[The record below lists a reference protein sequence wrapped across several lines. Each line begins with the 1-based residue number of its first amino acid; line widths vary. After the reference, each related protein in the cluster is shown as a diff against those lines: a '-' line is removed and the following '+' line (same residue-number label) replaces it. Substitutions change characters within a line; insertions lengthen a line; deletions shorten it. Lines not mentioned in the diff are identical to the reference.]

1 MGLFGELSFNDN
13 CDKTNNQYPHPM
25 AADTPRYVPTLW
37 IGVPIINVVVGGR
50 DIPWCVRRGGWN
62 DGMHREEG
70 KTGHPSEPST
80 TIFPSKAGKKRII
93 LLPIATKSQKQSL

>member
-13 CDKTNNQYPHPM
+13 CDNTNNQYPHPM
-25 AADTPRYVPTLW
+25 TADTPRY
-37 IGVPIINVVVGGR
+37 
-50 DIPWCVRRGGWN
+50 VRRGGWN
-62 DGMHREEG
+62 DGMHHEEG

-93 LLPIATKSQKQSL
+93 LLPMATKSQKQSL

>member
-1 MGLFGELSFNDN
+1 M
-13 CDKTNNQYPHPM
+13 T
-25 AADTPRYVPTLW
+25 ADTPRYVPTLW
-37 IGVPIINVVVGGR
+37 IDVSITNVVVGTYLG
-50 DIPWCVRRGGWN
+50 VSAGGGWN

-93 LLPIATKSQKQSL
+93 LLPMATKSQKQSV

>member
-13 CDKTNNQYPHPM
+13 CDNTNNQYPHPM
-25 AADTPRYVPTLW
+25 AADTPRYV
-37 IGVPIINVVVGGR
+37 
-50 DIPWCVRRGGWN
+50 RRGGGWN

-80 TIFPSKAGKKRII
+80 TIFPSKAGK
-93 LLPIATKSQKQSL
+93 SE